1 MGERQK
7 IQFPAGKMGI
17 NYEFSTGK
25 ITKIFDGWEA
35 KRVGVKIGWRIVEVN
50 GTAYTKLLY
59 DQTISAGKP
68 YNITFE
74 TQEERGW
81 CIAAFKG
88 HAHKQ
93 RHDAELPAAS
103 AHITNS
109 QIVQP
114 RGSAALV
121 VS

>member
-68 YNITFE
+68 YDITFE
-74 TQEERGW
+74 TQEERDG
-81 CIAAFKG
+81 CTTALKV
-88 HAHKQ
+88 HTQQQ
-93 RHDAELPAAS
+93 RQDAEVPAAS
-103 AHITNS
+103 AH
-109 QIVQP
+109 
-114 RGSAALV
+114 AAK
-121 VS
+121 